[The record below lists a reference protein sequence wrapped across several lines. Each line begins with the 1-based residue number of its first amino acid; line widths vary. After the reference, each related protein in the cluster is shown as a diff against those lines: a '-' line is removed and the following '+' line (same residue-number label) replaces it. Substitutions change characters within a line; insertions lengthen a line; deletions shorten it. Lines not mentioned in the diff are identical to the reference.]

1 MSVKKISANGTN
13 CAAQR
18 TQGFEYCDSLNTLFK
33 AEASTSFEI
42 LVKLGKT
49 EIIRPPEREFQSRL
63 VYGSKTGQNIF
74 FIYDISPA
82 RAIDAW
88 LQQGTD

>member
-1 MSVKKISANGTN
+1 MSVRKISANGTN

-18 TQGFEYCDSLNTLFK
+18 SQGIEYFDSFNTKFK

-49 EIIRPPEREFQSRL
+49 RIRPPEREFQSRL

-74 FIYDISPA
+74 FIYNISPA